1 MAALALASRPT
12 LEVELKNHLANP
24 SFRLREI
31 TRFADDGGF
40 RSMLVVRSGGFSV
53 DRPFFFDG
61 SALARFL
68 DELGGLEELRP
79 GFARLRASDG
89 PDVLGFELHA
99 RGEVTVFGAIHEQ
112 TRVTQSLR
120 YAFTTDQTVIG
131 PFRDDLSRAWSLPS
145 F

>member
-1 MAALALASRPT
+1 MNALALAPRPT
-12 LEVELKNHLANP
+12 LEVKLHHHLANP

-40 RSMLVVRSGGFSV
+40 RSMLMVRSGGFAV
-53 DRPFFFDG
+53 ERPFFFDG

-68 DELGGLEELRP
+68 DELDKLEQLRP

-89 PDVLGFELHA
+89 PDLVGMELHP
-99 RGEVTVFGAIHEQ
+99 RGDVTLFGAIHEQ
-112 TRVTQSLR
+112 ARVTQSLR
-120 YAFTTDQTVIG
+120 FAFTTDQTVV
-131 PFRDDLSRAWSLPS
+131 PHFRRDLSRVWSLPA

>member
-1 MAALALASRPT
+1 MAALALALRPT
-12 LEVELKNHLANP
+12 LEVKLQNHLANP

-40 RSMLVVRSGGFSV
+40 RSQLVVRSGGFSV
-53 DRPFFFDG
+53 ERPFFFDG

-68 DELGGLEELRP
+68 DELGRLDELKP

-89 PDVLGFELHA
+89 PDVIGCELHA
-99 RGEVTVFGAIHEQ
+99 RGDVTVFGAIHEQ
-112 TRVTQSLR
+112 ARVTQSLR
-120 YAFTTDQTVIG
+120 FAFTTDQTVIA
-131 PFRDDLSRAWSLPS
+131 PFRDDLSRAWALPS

>member
-1 MAALALASRPT
+1 MAALALAPRPT
-12 LEVELKNHLANP
+12 LEVKLQNHLANP

-31 TRFADDGGF
+31 TRFADEGGF

-61 SALARFL
+61 SALAKFL
-68 DELGGLEELRP
+68 DELHRLDKLQP

-89 PDVLGFELHA
+89 PDVIGLELHA
-99 RGEVTVFGAIHEQ
+99 RGDVTVFGAVHEQ
-112 TRVTQSLR
+112 TRVTQSMR
-120 YAFTTDQTVIG
+120 FAFTTDQTVI
-131 PFRDDLSRAWSLPS
+131 PHFRDDLARAWSLPS